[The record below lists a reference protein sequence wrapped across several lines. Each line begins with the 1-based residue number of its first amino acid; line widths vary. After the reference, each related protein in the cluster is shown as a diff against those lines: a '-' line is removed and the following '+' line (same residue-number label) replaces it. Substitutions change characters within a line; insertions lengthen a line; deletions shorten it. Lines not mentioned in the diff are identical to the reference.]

1 MIEIQLPIYLEVG
14 KREPKKL
21 PLNLNH
27 YRNAHFQVLNQMKKA
42 FKEAV
47 GSHLKYP
54 KIQQPIQ
61 ITYVLHLPTRRL
73 TDISNVCSIV
83 DKYFQDALVELG
95 LLEDDNY
102 NHIKKVVFEFGS
114 IDKHNPRADARIEVY
129 QSADYDYTDGN

>member
-14 KREPKKL
+14 KRKPKKL

-27 YRNAHFQVLNQMKKA
+27 YRNAHFQVLNQMKIA
-42 FKEAV
+42 FKEAI
-47 GSHLKYP
+47 SSNLKYP

-61 ITYVLHLPTRRL
+61 ITYVLHLPTKRL
-73 TDISNVCSIV
+73 TDISNVCTIV

-114 IDKHNPRADARIEVY
+114 IDKDNPRADARIEVY
-129 QSADYDYTDGN
+129 EGANYNHTN